1 MKIKLL
7 QKKVLIIQGA
17 NTNMLGDLETS
28 IYGKESYES
37 INSQIIE
44 KAGQFDFYCDIFHS
58 NIEGEIINKI
68 QQAKGEY
75 NGIIINAGAYSH
87 YSIAIRDAIAS
98 TKIPTVEIH
107 MSNIYSRE
115 EFRQKS
121 ILAPVCAG
129 QVVGFGKNS
138 YFMALYGLSHMI

>member
-1 MKIKLL
+1 MKIKIL
-7 QKKVLIIQGA
+7 QKKVLVIQGP
-17 NTNMLGDLETS
+17 NTNMLGELETS
-28 IYGKESYES
+28 IYGKETYES
-37 INSQIIE
+37 INKQIID
-44 KAGQFDFYCDIFHS
+44 KAESFNFECDIFHS
-58 NIEGEIINKI
+58 NVEGEIVNRL

-75 NGIIINAGAYSH
+75 NGIIINAGGYSH
-87 YSIAIRDAIAS
+87 YSVAIRDAISS

-138 YFMALYGLSHMI
+138 YFMALYGLSEMI

>member
-1 MKIKLL
+1 MKLKIL
-7 QKKVLIIQGA
+7 QKKVLVIQGA
-17 NTNMLGDLETS
+17 NTNMLGELETS
-28 IYGKESYES
+28 IYGKETYES
-37 INSQIIE
+37 INKQIKD
-44 KAGQFDFYCDIFHS
+44 KAEEFNLECDIYHS

-75 NGIIINAGAYSH
+75 DGIIINAGAYSH
-87 YSIAIRDAIAS
+87 YSIAIRDAISS

-115 EFRQKS
+115 EFRHKS
-121 ILAPVCAG
+121 VLAPVCAG

-138 YFMALYGLSHMI
+138 YFMALYGLIDII

>member
-7 QKKVLIIQGA
+7 QKKILVIQGA
-17 NTNMLGDLETS
+17 NTNMLGDLDTCL
-28 IYGKESYES
+28 YGKEPYES
-37 INSQIIE
+37 INKQIIDKGLE
-44 KAGQFDFYCDIFHS
+44 FNFDIDIFHS

-68 QQAKGEY
+68 QQARESY

-121 ILAPVCAG
+121 IIAPVCAG

-138 YFMALYGLSHMI
+138 YFMAIYGLSEMI